1 MWDYN
6 PTPDRRQSDTNME
19 ATSLKPAI
27 KVFLIEDHNLVRAG
41 IKSLLAQLHG
51 VEVAGEAGNGREA
64 LRMMKEELPAAP
76 DIVLTDIAMAGLNGM
91 ETTARITKDFPNV
104 RVIVLSMYANE
115 EYVMQALRAGA
126 AGYLVKEAATS
137 ELELAI
143 RAVARGDT
151 YLSPAVS
158 GKVIDKTLGRIVP
171 QNSPLERLTPRQRE
185 ILQLIAEGR
194 STKQIADTLKLSVK
208 TVETHRAQLMSR
220 LEIYDVPGLVRYA
233 IRVGMISSDL

>member
-1 MWDYN
+1 
-6 PTPDRRQSDTNME
+6 ME

-41 IKSLLAQLHG
+41 IKSLLAQLQG
-51 VEVAGEAGNGREA
+51 VEVAGEAGNGRDA
-64 LRMMKEELPAAP
+64 LRMMKEEMLAMP

-220 LEIYDVPGLVRYA
+220 LEIFDVPGLVRYA

>member
-1 MWDYN
+1 
-6 PTPDRRQSDTNME
+6 ME

-27 KVFLIEDHNLVRAG
+27 RVFLIEDHNLVRAG
-41 IKSLLAQLHG
+41 IKSLLAQLQG
-51 VEVAGEAGNGREA
+51 VEVAGEAGNGRDA
-64 LRMMKEELPAAP
+64 LRMMKDEMPAMP
-76 DIVLTDIAMAGLNGM
+76 DIVLTDIAMTGLNGM

-158 GKVIDKTLGRIVP
+158 GKVIDKTLGRVAP
-171 QNSPLERLTPRQRE
+171 QSSPLDRLTPRQRE

-208 TVETHRAQLMSR
+208 TVETHRAQLMAR

-233 IRVGMISSDL
+233 IRNGMISSDL

>member
-1 MWDYN
+1 
-6 PTPDRRQSDTNME
+6 ME
-19 ATSLKPAI
+19 ATPHKPAI
-27 KVFLIEDHNLVRAG
+27 RVFLIEDHTLVRAG
-41 IKSLLAQLHG
+41 IKSLLQNVEG
-51 VEVAGEAGNGREA
+51 IEVAGEAGNGRDA
-64 LRMMKEELPAAP
+64 LRMMRTDTP

-91 ETTARITKDFPNV
+91 ETTARITKDFPGV

-151 YLSPAVS
+151 YLSPAIS
-158 GKVIDKTLGRIVP
+158 GKVVDMTLRPHAPG
-171 QNSPLERLTPRQRE
+171 SPLDRLTPRQRE

-233 IRVGMISSDL
+233 IRVGMIAADL

>member
-1 MWDYN
+1 
-6 PTPDRRQSDTNME
+6 ME

-27 KVFLIEDHNLVRAG
+27 RVFLIEDHNLVRAG
-41 IKSLLAQLHG
+41 IKSLLAQLQG
-51 VEVAGEAGNGREA
+51 VEVAGEAGNGRDA
-64 LRMMKEELPAAP
+64 LRMMKDELSDMP
-76 DIVLTDIAMAGLNGM
+76 DIVLTDIAMTGLNGM

-158 GKVIDKTLGRIVP
+158 GRVIDKTLGRIAP
-171 QNSPLERLTPRQRE
+171 QNSPLDRLTPRQRE

-194 STKQIADTLKLSVK
+194 TTKQIADTLKLSVK
-208 TVETHRAQLMSR
+208 TVETHRQQLMGR

>member
-1 MWDYN
+1 
-6 PTPDRRQSDTNME
+6 ME
-19 ATSLKPAI
+19 ATSLKPATI
-27 KVFLIEDHNLVRAG
+27 RVFLIEDHNLVRAG
-41 IKSLLAQLHG
+41 IKSLLAQLPG

-64 LRMMKEELPAAP
+64 LRIFKDEIRDMP
-76 DIVLTDIAMAGLNGM
+76 DIVLTDIALTGLNGM
-91 ETTARITKDFPNV
+91 ETTARIKKDFPGV

-126 AGYLVKEAATS
+126 AGYLVKEAATL

-171 QNSPLERLTPRQRE
+171 QNSPLDRLTPRQRE

-208 TVETHRAQLMSR
+208 TIETHRSQLMAR

>member
-1 MWDYN
+1 
-6 PTPDRRQSDTNME
+6 
-19 ATSLKPAI
+19 
-27 KVFLIEDHNLVRAG
+27 
-41 IKSLLAQLHG
+41 
-51 VEVAGEAGNGREA
+51 
-64 LRMMKEELPAAP
+64 
-76 DIVLTDIAMAGLNGM
+76 M
-91 ETTARITKDFPNV
+91 ETTSRITKDFPNV

-158 GKVIDKTLGRIVP
+158 GKVIDKTLGRAVP
-171 QNSPLERLTPRQRE
+171 QSSPLDRLTPRQRE

-194 STKQIADTLKLSVK
+194 STRAIAERLHVSVK
-208 TVETHRAQLMSR
+208 TVETHRAQLMDR
-220 LEIYDVPGLVRYA
+220 LGIRDVAGLTRYA
-233 IRVGMISSDL
+233 IRIGLVSGER